1 MICLLDSL
9 SEDVLEE
16 VQLVDDSLSS
26 SISDNVN
33 FEVMFEAKFSIAG
46 FSRTYDE
53 EDERL
58 LLEQDVKL

>member
-1 MICLLDSL
+1 M
-9 SEDVLEE
+9 
-16 VQLVDDSLSS
+16 QLVDDSLSS